1 MNREEILAALK
12 ELSRNLEAKGL
23 KGDIYLVGGAAL
35 VVAYDAKRQTRD
47 VDAVFAPKTEVRKAA
62 EEVAK
67 LRGLKD
73 DWINDAVKNYVPGQ
87 KDVNASIVLDE
98 PGLRVMA
105 AAAEPLLA
113 MKLLAARREDEAD
126 IRFLCDYLKIESAD
140 DAIAV
145 LTKYYS
151 DKVILP
157 RSKFMIEE
165 MFETREKEKSPGKTR
180 GDGGSF

>member
-1 MNREEILAALK
+1 MNREEILASLK
-12 ELSRNLEAKGL
+12 ELSKNLEARGI

-35 VVAYDAKRQTRD
+35 VVAYDAKRQTKD
-47 VDAVFAPKTEVRKAA
+47 IAAVFAPKTEVRKAA

-73 DWINDAVKNYVPGQ
+73 DWMNDAVKNYVPGK
-87 KDVNASIVLDE
+87 KDVNASIILDE

-105 AAAEPLLA
+105 AAAELLLA

-126 IRFLCDYLKIESAD
+126 IRFLCDHLKIESAD
-140 DAIAV
+140 NALAV
-145 LTKYYS
+145 LTKYYP

-157 RSKFMIEE
+157 RSKFMTEE
-165 MFETREKEKSPGKTR
+165 MFETREKEKSVKKSR
-180 GDGGSF
+180 GGGLTL